1 MFHEHRVDV
10 TSRLRSGS
18 NNLGIV
24 FESALRKG
32 REEISERGNLMCWNG
47 EPSRL
52 YVRKAQYHWGWDWG
66 ISYLC
71 NRLIVGPVMMSAGPW
86 KPIRLEVY
94 QSRIEEL
101 HFPVNVSDDLILRY
115 DRLFDYN

>member
-10 TSRLRSGS
+10 TYHLKSGS
-18 NNLGIV
+18 NDLGII

-32 REEISERGNLMCWNG
+32 REEISKRGNLICWNG

-66 ISYLC
+66 SDNILH
-71 NRLIVGPVMMSAGPW
+71 PVD
-86 KPIRLEVY
+86 I
-94 QSRIEEL
+94 
-101 HFPVNVSDDLILRY
+101 
-115 DRLFDYN
+115 